1 MLLLPK
7 LINFALLTVNRFHID
22 ESHGVSHAL
31 DVLHHSHNILESEL
45 PNHPYL
51 ETQRNIVYTSALMH
65 DLCDKKYMNETTG
78 VQNIDTFLQTNTT
91 LTTDEIQV
99 VDKIIS
105 TMSYSKVK
113 TKGYPDLGKYQMA
126 YHIVRE
132 ADLLSAYD
140 VDRSII
146 YNMNNV
152 VVDFSSSLENALSL
166 FEVRMFKHN
175 EDNLFV
181 TEYSKKLSLQLEKK
195 ALDRIRI
202 WKILSNEP

>member
-7 LINFALLTVNRFHID
+7 LINFALLTVNKFHID

-31 DVLHHSHNILESEL
+31 DVLHHSHNILQSEL

-51 ETQRNIVYTSALMH
+51 ETQRDIVYTSALMH

-78 VQNIDTFLQTNTT
+78 LQNIDTFLQTNTS

-126 YHIVRE
+126 YHIVSE

-140 VDRSII
+140 IDRSII

-175 EDNLFV
+175 EDNLFL

-202 WKILSNEP
+202 WKILSNDP

>member
-51 ETQRNIVYTSALMH
+51 ETQRDIVYTSALMH

-78 VQNIDTFLQTNTT
+78 VQNIDTFLQTNTS

-140 VDRSII
+140 IDRSII

-202 WKILSNEP
+202 WKILSNDP

>member
-181 TEYSKKLSLQLEKK
+181 TEY
-195 ALDRIRI
+195 
-202 WKILSNEP
+202 